1 MSPDADLPPDLDLRR
16 FPDVE
21 AENLFA
27 TDAADRLLLDEAA
40 PYLDRATD
48 GDVVVIGD
56 SYGALTLG
64 AISRFGVTGVR
75 VHQDRVTGE
84 HALDYNAEDLAIEGY
99 VHHTLD
105 AELVR
110 GARVILLRLPRGLDA
125 LEEIA
130 GIIASFAADDVVV
143 FAGNRIKHLATAM
156 NDVLKRHFA
165 QLDISHARQKARVL
179 IARGP
184 IRPAVSH
191 PDESSGEGSL
201 DGSADDA
208 GPVDDAFPR
217 REFNTELGIWVCAHG
232 GAFAGT
238 KLDIGTR
245 FLLDHI
251 DEAKSDAATAID
263 LGSGTGILATVL
275 ATRRPDLKIIA
286 TDQSWAAVSSTE
298 ATVEANGVA
307 DRVSVVRDNGLYEQP
322 DNSADL
328 ILLNP
333 PFHIEGTVHLGEALK
348 LFEDAGRVLRPGGE
362 LWTVFNSHLGYR
374 STLSAVVGSTRQV
387 ARNAKFS
394 VMVSTK
400 TDTTKDVR

>member
-1 MSPDADLPPDLDLRR
+1 MSSDADLTPDLELRR

-40 PYLDRATD
+40 PFLENAGD

-56 SYGALTLG
+56 NYGALTLG
-64 AISRFGVTGVR
+64 AISRFGITGVR

-84 HALDYNAEDLAIEGY
+84 HALDYNSEDLGIDGY
-99 VHHTLD
+99 SHHTLD
-105 AELVR
+105 SELVR
-110 GARVILLRLPRGLDA
+110 GARVVLLRLPRSLEA

-130 GIIASFAADDVVV
+130 GIIAASAADDVVV
-143 FAGNRIKHLATAM
+143 LAGNRIKYLATAM
-156 NDVLKRHFA
+156 NDVFKAHFGR
-165 QLDISHARQKARVL
+165 LDVSHARQKARVL
-179 IARGP
+179 RAREP
-184 IRPAVSH
+184 QR
-191 PDESSGEGSL
+191 
-201 DGSADDA
+201 
-208 GPVDDAFPR
+208 PVDATDSGFPR
-217 REFNTELGIWVCAHG
+217 REFNADLGIWVCAHG

-245 FLLDHI
+245 FLLESLDQ
-251 DEAKSDAATAID
+251 AKPDAETAID

-275 ATRRPDLKIIA
+275 ATRRPELKIIA
-286 TDQSWAAVSSTE
+286 TDQSWAAVASTE
-298 ATVEANGVA
+298 ATLEANGVA
-307 DRVSVVRDNGLYEQP
+307 DRVTAVRDNGLYQQE
-322 DNSADL
+322 DESVDL

-374 STLSAVVGSTRQV
+374 STLSAVVGPTRQV

-400 TDTTKDVR
+400 DAS

>member
-1 MSPDADLPPDLDLRR
+1 MSSDADLTPDLDLRR
-16 FPDVE
+16 FPDVD

-40 PYLDRATD
+40 PFLENAGD

-56 SYGALTLG
+56 NYGALTLG
-64 AISRFGVTGVR
+64 AISRFGITGVR

-84 HALDYNAEDLAIEGY
+84 HALDYNSEDLGIDGY
-99 VHHTLD
+99 SHHTLD
-105 AELVR
+105 SELVR
-110 GARVILLRLPRGLDA
+110 GARVVLLRLPRSLEA

-130 GIIASFAADDVVV
+130 GIIAASAADDVVV
-143 FAGNRIKHLATAM
+143 LAGNRIKYLATAM
-156 NDVLKRHFA
+156 NDVLKAHFGR
-165 QLDISHARQKARVL
+165 LDVSHARQKARVL
-179 IARGP
+179 RAREP
-184 IRPAVSH
+184 QR
-191 PDESSGEGSL
+191 
-201 DGSADDA
+201 
-208 GPVDDAFPR
+208 PVDATDSGFPR
-217 REFNTELGIWVCAHG
+217 REFNADLGIWVCAHG

-245 FLLDHI
+245 FLLESLDQ
-251 DEAKSDAATAID
+251 AKPDAETAID

-275 ATRRPDLKIIA
+275 ATRRPELKIIA
-286 TDQSWAAVSSTE
+286 TDQSWAAVASTE
-298 ATVEANGVA
+298 ATLEANGVA
-307 DRVSVVRDNGLYEQP
+307 DRVTAVRDNGLYQQE
-322 DNSADL
+322 DESVDL

-374 STLSAVVGSTRQV
+374 STLSAVVGPTRQV

-400 TDTTKDVR
+400 DAS

>member
-1 MSPDADLPPDLDLRR
+1 MSSDADLTPDLELRR

-40 PYLDRATD
+40 PFLENAGD

-56 SYGALTLG
+56 NYGALTLG
-64 AISRFGVTGVR
+64 AISRFGITGVR

-84 HALDYNAEDLAIEGY
+84 HALDYNSEDLGIDGY
-99 VHHTLD
+99 SHHTLD
-105 AELVR
+105 SELVR
-110 GARVILLRLPRGLDA
+110 GARVVLLRLPRSLEA

-130 GIIASFAADDVVV
+130 GIIAASAADDVVV
-143 FAGNRIKHLATAM
+143 LAGNRIKYLATAM
-156 NDVLKRHFA
+156 NDVLKAHFGR
-165 QLDISHARQKARVL
+165 LDVSHARQKARVL
-179 IARGP
+179 RAREP
-184 IRPAVSH
+184 QRPVAAT
-191 PDESSGEGSL
+191 DSG
-201 DGSADDA
+201 
-208 GPVDDAFPR
+208 FPR
-217 REFNTELGIWVCAHG
+217 REFNADLGIWVCAHG

-245 FLLDHI
+245 FLLESLDQ
-251 DEAKSDAATAID
+251 AKPDAETAID

-275 ATRRPDLKIIA
+275 ATRRPGLKIIA
-286 TDQSWAAVSSTE
+286 TDQSWAAVASTE
-298 ATVEANGVA
+298 ATLEANGVA
-307 DRVSVVRDNGLYEQP
+307 DRVTAVRDNGLYQQE
-322 DNSADL
+322 DESVDL

-374 STLSAVVGSTRQV
+374 STLSAVVGPTRQV

-400 TDTTKDVR
+400 DAS

>member
-1 MSPDADLPPDLDLRR
+1 MSSDADLTPDLDLRR

-40 PYLDRATD
+40 PFLENAGD

-56 SYGALTLG
+56 NYGALTLG
-64 AISRFGVTGVR
+64 AISRFGITGVR

-84 HALDYNAEDLAIEGY
+84 HALDYNSEDLGIDGY
-99 VHHTLD
+99 SHHTLD
-105 AELVR
+105 SELVR
-110 GARVILLRLPRGLDA
+110 GARVVLLRLPRSLEA

-130 GIIASFAADDVVV
+130 GIIAASAADDVVV
-143 FAGNRIKHLATAM
+143 LAGNRIKYLATAM
-156 NDVLKRHFA
+156 NDVLKAHFGR
-165 QLDISHARQKARVL
+165 LDVSPARQKARVL
-179 IARGP
+179 RAREP
-184 IRPAVSH
+184 QR
-191 PDESSGEGSL
+191 
-201 DGSADDA
+201 
-208 GPVDDAFPR
+208 PVDATDSGFPR
-217 REFNTELGIWVCAHG
+217 REFNADLGIWVCAHG

-245 FLLDHI
+245 FLLESLDQ
-251 DEAKSDAATAID
+251 AKPDAETAID

-275 ATRRPDLKIIA
+275 ATRRPELKIIA
-286 TDQSWAAVSSTE
+286 TDQSWAAVASTE
-298 ATVEANGVA
+298 ATLEANGVA
-307 DRVSVVRDNGLYEQP
+307 DRVTAVRDNGLYQQE
-322 DNSADL
+322 DESVDL

-374 STLSAVVGSTRQV
+374 STLSAVVGPTRQV

-400 TDTTKDVR
+400 DAS